1 MTLTHFSIF
10 SGIGGLDLAAEWAGF
25 RTVGQVEM
33 ADYPFRVLRRR
44 FGRLPRWRDV
54 RDVTGEAVIE
64 RCGVPTIISGG
75 FPCQPHSLAGKRLAS
90 RDERD
95 LWGELARVVR
105 EVKPRWFVGENVP
118 GLRSSESGRF
128 FGRVLRDLAEMGYT
142 VGWGSWEA
150 ADAGAPHH
158 RERVF
163 VVAHSS
169 NIRHSIGADRGSQRE
184 RVALSSKQGQDTDI
198 RGESLRR
205 RGDVA
210 HAAGAGCETFGAW
223 CDGQGQNG
231 PAGARRGPLAHAP
244 VERFQERDP
253 SSCSRETRLRAWCS
267 DPRGDLWL
275 AEPDV
280 GRVADGIP
288 LELDFIR
295 GLVNAESNDTEAQSE
310 RNQSVW
316 QMLRTVWEYRELAKT
331 SPELYIGK
339 LHDSLPEMP
348 HKDPR
353 GRWLLG
359 KRIEKDQELCDL
371 WSSFY
376 SKPFDEAQDLQREL
390 LKRIGQKERP
400 KEMGSRV
407 DRLKALG
414 NAVVPQQAY
423 PIFRAIAAIE
433 TGAIA

>member
-1 MTLTHFSIF
+1 MRGAGAGGIGVTPLTHLSLF

-25 RTVGQVEM
+25 RTVAQVEK
-33 ADYPFRVLRRR
+33 DPFCRGVLARHW
-44 FGRLPRWRDV
+44 PDV
-54 RDVTGEAVIE
+54 PKFEDVKDVTADALRGAGIAQP
-64 RCGVPTIISGG
+64 PTILSGG
-75 FPCQPHSLAGKRLAS
+75 FPCQPFSCAGKR
-90 RDERD
+90 RGRTDDRY
-95 LWGELARVVR
+95 LWPEMLRLVR
-105 EVKPRWFVGENVP
+105 ELRPAWIVGENVA
-118 GLRSSESGRF
+118 GLVSLALDD
-128 FGRVLRDLAEMGYT
+128 VLTDLERAGY
-142 VGWGSWEA
+142 SCRAFLLPA
-150 ADAGAPHH
+150 AGVGAPHM
-158 RERVF
+158 RDRAF
-163 VVAHSS
+163 IVAHSGIDAS
-169 NIRHSIGADRGSQRE
+169 RQATTPPCSIREDPESRSD
-184 RVALSSKQGQDTDI
+184 ALCS
-198 RGESLRR
+198 SLRQPPGGANTDLADTNLLHGAQCR
-205 RGDVA
+205 Q
-210 HAAGAGCETFGAW
+210 AG
-223 CDGQGQNG
+223 
-231 PAGARRGPLAHAP
+231 R
-244 VERFQERDP
+244 VE
-253 SSCSRETRLRAWCS
+253 
-267 DPRGDLWL
+267 GI
-275 AEPDV
+275 AEPSPWDGRLQWAAEPAV
-280 GRVADGIP
+280 GRVVTRVP

-407 DRLKALG
+407 DRLRALG
-414 NAVVPQQAY
+414 NAVVPQQAF
-423 PIFRAIAAIE
+423 PIFQAIAAIE
-433 TGAIA
+433 MGAIA

>member
-1 MTLTHFSIF
+1 MTPLTHFSLF

-25 RTVGQVEM
+25 RTIGQVEY
-33 ADYPFRVLRRR
+33 ANYPFRVLRQR
-44 FGRLPRWRDV
+44 FGRMPRWRDI
-54 RDVTGEAVIE
+54 RDVTGEAIVE
-64 RCGVPTIISGG
+64 RCGVPTVISGG

-90 RDERD
+90 CDERD
-95 LWGELARVVR
+95 LWWELARVVR
-105 EVKPRWFVGENVP
+105 EVKPRWFVGENVA
-118 GLRSSESGRF
+118 GLSSSESGRF

-163 VVAHSS
+163 IVAHTS

-184 RVALSSKQGQDTDI
+184 RVALSSEQGQDTDI
-198 RGESLRR
+198 WSEPRR
-205 RGDVA
+205 CRTDVA
-210 HAAGAGCETFGAW
+210 DTNLSRSQGRIGNILSERPGERVARSRGA
-223 CDGQGQNG
+223 
-231 PAGARRGPLAHAP
+231 LS
-244 VERFQERDP
+244 DP
-253 SSCSRETRLRAWCS
+253 SRELLDWYGTT
-267 DPRGDLWL
+267 GDWR
-275 AEPDV
+275 AEPANGRWWDSEPPV
-280 GRVADGIP
+280 GRVADGVP

-316 QMLRTVWEYRELAKT
+316 QMLRTVWEHRELAKT

-407 DRLKALG
+407 DRLRCLG
-414 NAVVPQQAY
+414 NAVVPQQAF
-423 PIFRAIAAIE
+423 PIFQAIAAIE
-433 TGAIA
+433 MGVVV

>member
-1 MTLTHFSIF
+1 MTPLTHFSLF

-25 RTVGQVEM
+25 RTIGQVEY
-33 ADYPFRVLRRR
+33 ANYPFRVLRRR
-44 FGRLPRWRDV
+44 FGRMPRWRDV
-54 RDVTGEAVIE
+54 RDVTGEAIIE
-64 RCGVPTIISGG
+64 RCGVPTVISGG

-95 LWGELARVVR
+95 LWGELARIVR
-105 EVKPRWFVGENVP
+105 EVKPRWFVGENVA

-128 FGRVLRDLAEMGYT
+128 FGRVLRDLAQMGYT

-163 VVAHSS
+163 IVAYASNLRHSS
-169 NIRHSIGADRGSQRE
+169 GADRGSERE
-184 RVALSSKQGQDTDI
+184 RDTLSSKPGENADL
-198 RGESLRR
+198 RGEPLRR

-223 CDGQGQNG
+223 CVGQGQNE

-267 DPRGDLWL
+267 DPRGGLWL
-275 AEPDV
+275 AEPPV

-288 LELDFIR
+288 
-295 GLVNAESNDTEAQSE
+295 
-310 RNQSVW
+310 
-316 QMLRTVWEYRELAKT
+316 
-331 SPELYIGK
+331 
-339 LHDSLPEMP
+339 
-348 HKDPR
+348 
-353 GRWLLG
+353 
-359 KRIEKDQELCDL
+359 
-371 WSSFY
+371 
-376 SKPFDEAQDLQREL
+376 
-390 LKRIGQKERP
+390 
-400 KEMGSRV
+400 SRV
-407 DRLKALG
+407 DRLKCLG

-423 PIFRAIAAIE
+423 PIFAAIAAIE

>member
-1 MTLTHFSIF
+1 MTPLTHFSLF

-163 VVAHSS
+163 IVAHTS

-288 LELDFIR
+288 R
-295 GLVNAESNDTEAQSE
+295 
-310 RNQSVW
+310 
-316 QMLRTVWEYRELAKT
+316 
-331 SPELYIGK
+331 
-339 LHDSLPEMP
+339 
-348 HKDPR
+348 
-353 GRWLLG
+353 
-359 KRIEKDQELCDL
+359 
-371 WSSFY
+371 
-376 SKPFDEAQDLQREL
+376 
-390 LKRIGQKERP
+390 
-400 KEMGSRV
+400 RV
-407 DRLKALG
+407 DRLKCLG
-414 NAVVPQQAY
+414 NAVVPQQAF
-423 PIFRAIAAIE
+423 PIFQAIAAIE
-433 TGAIA
+433 MGAIA

>member
-1 MTLTHFSIF
+1 MTLTHLSLF

-25 RTVGQVEM
+25 RTIGQVEY
-33 ADYPFRVLRRR
+33 ANYPFRVLRRQ
-44 FGRLPRWRDV
+44 FGRLPRWRDI
-54 RDVTGEAVIE
+54 RDVTGEAIIE
-64 RCGVPTIISGG
+64 RCGVPTVISGG

-90 RDERD
+90 CDERD

-105 EVKPRWFVGENVP
+105 EVRPRWVVGENVP

-169 NIRHSIGADRGSQRE
+169 NLRYSGRADRGSERE
-184 RVALSSKQGQDTDI
+184 RDALSGESRQVTDI

-223 CDGQGQNG
+223 CGGQGQNG
-231 PAGARRGPLAHAP
+231 PAGARRGPLADAP
-244 VERFQERDP
+244 VERCEECNPATECGDEGFPPWRVDP
-253 SSCSRETRLRAWCS
+253 F
-267 DPRGDLWL
+267 GGLWL
-275 AEPDV
+275 TEPDV

-288 LELDFIR
+288 
-295 GLVNAESNDTEAQSE
+295 
-310 RNQSVW
+310 
-316 QMLRTVWEYRELAKT
+316 
-331 SPELYIGK
+331 
-339 LHDSLPEMP
+339 H
-348 HKDPR
+348 
-353 GRWLLG
+353 
-359 KRIEKDQELCDL
+359 
-371 WSSFY
+371 
-376 SKPFDEAQDLQREL
+376 
-390 LKRIGQKERP
+390 
-400 KEMGSRV
+400 RV
-407 DRLKALG
+407 DRLRALG

-423 PIFRAIAAIE
+423 PIFAAIAAIE

>member
-1 MTLTHFSIF
+1 MTLTHFSCF

-25 RTVGQVEM
+25 RTIGQVEY
-33 ADYPFRVLRRR
+33 ANYPFRVLRQR
-44 FGRLPRWRDV
+44 FGRMPRWRDI
-54 RDVTGEAVIE
+54 RDVTGEAIVE
-64 RCGVPTIISGG
+64 RCGVPTVISGG

-90 RDERD
+90 CDERD

-105 EVKPRWFVGENVP
+105 EVKPRWFVGENVA

-128 FGRVLRDLAEMGYT
+128 FGRVLRDLAEMGYI

-163 VVAHSS
+163 IVAHSDGHGCARTYIHLRS
-169 NIRHSIGADRGSQRE
+169 RGS
-184 RVALSSKQGQDTDI
+184 
-198 RGESLRR
+198 
-205 RGDVA
+205 
-210 HAAGAGCETFGAW
+210 HETAFH
-223 CDGQGQNG
+223 
-231 PAGARRGPLAHAP
+231 ARRSCPTVSNANG
-244 VERFQERDP
+244 ERLQERNLT
-253 SSCSRETRLRAWCS
+253 SGGRETGLDSWSA

-275 AEPDV
+275 SEPDV
-280 GRVADGIP
+280 GRVADGVP

-407 DRLKALG
+407 DRLRCLG

-423 PIFRAIAAIE
+423 PIFAAIAAIE
-433 TGAIA
+433 MGAIA